1 MTYDKIK
8 IYVTPRVGDIL
19 SNDADSFE
27 FYKADGV
34 TPNKNALL
42 TKLIVN
48 YSQEFNER
56 QERLYDRINGE
67 LKKLYIDEQTRDVLC
82 NELANKVNK
91 ELSLDSTER
100 FNRLI
105 SLKPTKE
112 TAPLIEY
119 AEHYLLKGASL
130 SEYYRNMFTAYASYT
145 QDKREEIIFKD
156 NYDLLSKAI
165 NEGKKVFI
173 TTRAKA
179 RFHEISPY
187 AFARSK
193 EEMHVYLLTEKRNR
207 CRTIR
212 LSRIESVVILKK
224 VATFNEKTL
233 ETFKKMQK
241 YGPQF
246 YYLANE
252 EEIVIR
258 LTKAGVDKYRK
269 IYVHRPIPKKIEG
282 DLYYFDCSTN
292 QVVEYFKRFGDE
304 AYVVSPL
311 STREEI
317 FNFHYRA
324 VKAYRGK
331 NNSSNSDES

>member
-19 SNDADSFE
+19 AHDADSFE

-42 TKLIVN
+42 TNLIVN
-48 YSQEFNER
+48 YTQEFNER
-56 QERLYDRINGE
+56 QERLFERIDKE
-67 LKKLYIDEQTRDVLC
+67 LKVLPYLSDDVREGLC
-82 NELANKVNK
+82 NELASKVNK
-91 ELSLDSTER
+91 EIASDSTER

-112 TAPLIEY
+112 TAPLLDY
-119 AEHYLLKGASL
+119 AENYLLKGSSI
-130 SEYYRNMFTAYASYT
+130 SEYYRNMFTAYASFT
-145 QDKREEIIFKD
+145 QDKREEIIFKK
-156 NYDLLSKAI
+156 NYDTLSKAI

-173 TTRAKA
+173 TTRSKA
-179 RFHEISPY
+179 RFYELSPY

-193 EEMHVYLLTEKRNR
+193 EEMHVYLLTLNKNR

-224 VATFNEKTL
+224 EATFDEASIV
-233 ETFKKMQK
+233 TFKKMQE

-252 EEIVIR
+252 EDIVIR
-258 LTKAGVDKYRK
+258 LNKAGVKRFHS
-269 IYVHRPIPKKIEG
+269 IYVHRPIPKKVEG

-304 AYVVSPL
+304 AYVLSP
-311 STREEI
+311 TKVREEI

-324 VKAYRGK
+324 VKAYKGK
-331 NNSSNSDES
+331 KD

>member
-27 FYKADGV
+27 FYKSDGV
-34 TPNKNALL
+34 TPNKNGLL
-42 TKLIVN
+42 TRLIVN

-56 QERLYDRINGE
+56 QERLYDRINCE
-67 LKKLYIDEQTRDVLC
+67 LRKVFIDEQTRDNLC
-82 NELANKVNK
+82 NEIANKVNK
-91 ELSLDSTER
+91 ELSSDSTEK

-119 AEHYLLKGASL
+119 AENYLLKGASL
-130 SEYYRNMFTAYASYT
+130 SEYYRNMFTAYASFT
-145 QDKREEIIFKD
+145 QDKREEIIFKE

-179 RFHEISPY
+179 RFYELSPY

-193 EEMHVYLLTEKRNR
+193 EEMHVYLLTENRNR

-224 VATFNEKTL
+224 AATFTEKAVA
-233 ETFKKMQK
+233 TFKKMQE

-252 EEIVIR
+252 EEIVIK
-258 LTKAGVDKYRK
+258 LTKEGVNRYRK
-269 IYVHRPIPKKIEG
+269 IYVHRPIPKRIEG
-282 DLYYFDCSTN
+282 DLYYFDCSAN

-304 AYVVSPL
+304 AYVVSPPGVRESIL
-311 STREEI
+311 S
-317 FNFHYRA
+317 FHYRA

-331 NNSSNSDES
+331 SNSSPNNK